1 MAMTGF
7 EKQFVN
13 RRQKAERN
21 ITNVSTRLEQLDISN
36 INDVLEIGS
45 GVGFVS
51 AWLVETYGVNVY
63 GTDFDPDQVITAQ
76 ELHPESEHLHFGVED
91 ASDLSFTDSS
101 FDLVLSQNVFHHI
114 PDWKRAVREVRRVLR
129 PEGYF
134 IWYDLVFP
142 KFVQG
147 LFQPFVSNYGLYTFD
162 DIQSEFVNNGFIELF
177 HERVAH
183 GPFTHHHYVLQKD

>member
-13 RRQKAERN
+13 RRKKAERN
-21 ITNVSTRLEQLDISN
+21 IKNVSARLEQLDISN

-51 AWLVETYGVNVY
+51 AWLVETYGMNVY
-63 GTDFDPDQVITAQ
+63 GTDFDPDQVTTARG
-76 ELHPESEHLHFGVED
+76 LHLESERLHFGVED
-91 ASDLSFTDSS
+91 ASSLSFADSS

-129 PEGYF
+129 PEGYL

-142 KFVQG
+142 KFIKR
-147 LFQPFVSNYGLYTFD
+147 LFQPLVSNYGLYTFD
-162 DIQSEFVNNGFIELF
+162 DIQGEFDNNGFVELF
-177 HERVAH
+177 HERLTH
-183 GPFTHHHYVLQKD
+183 GPFTHHQYVLQRD

>member
-13 RRQKAERN
+13 RRQKAQRN

-36 INDVLEIGS
+36 INDVLEIES

-51 AWLVETYGVNVY
+51 AWLVETYGMHVY
-63 GTDFDPDQVITAQ
+63 GTDFDPDQVTTAQ

-91 ASDLSFTDSS
+91 ASNLSFTDSS
-101 FDLVLSQNVFHHI
+101 FDLVISQNVFHHI

-142 KFVQG
+142 KFVKG
-147 LFQPFVSNYGLYTFD
+147 LFQPFVRNYGLYTFD
-162 DIQSEFVNNGFIELF
+162 DIQSEFDNNGFAGLF

>member
-21 ITNVSTRLEQLDISN
+21 IKNVSARLEQLDISN

-51 AWLVETYGVNVY
+51 AWLVETYGMNVY
-63 GTDFDPDQVITAQ
+63 GTDFDPDQITTARG
-76 ELHPESEHLHFGVED
+76 LHPESERLHFGVED
-91 ASDLSFTDSS
+91 ASSLSFADSS
-101 FDLVLSQNVFHHI
+101 FELVLSQNVFHHI

-129 PEGYF
+129 PEGYL

-142 KFVQG
+142 KFIKR
-147 LFQPFVSNYGLYTFD
+147 LFQPLVSNYGLYTFD
-162 DIQSEFVNNGFIELF
+162 DIQGEFDNNGFAELF
-177 HERVAH
+177 HERFTH
-183 GPFTHHHYVLQKD
+183 GPFTHHHYVLQRD